1 MEQQEIE
8 QQNNTPKT
16 AEDPDQEYTLPAS
29 SGVLRM
35 DLEDDEASMAVEEEI
50 QVCASMP
57 VFFGS
62 NSAPYIYSL

>member
-8 QQNNTPKT
+8 HQDNMSKT
-16 AEDPDQEYTLPAS
+16 AEDPDQEYTLPSS
-29 SGVLRM
+29 SGVLGI

-57 VFFGS
+57 VFFWLQQRS
-62 NSAPYIYSL
+62 ICSL